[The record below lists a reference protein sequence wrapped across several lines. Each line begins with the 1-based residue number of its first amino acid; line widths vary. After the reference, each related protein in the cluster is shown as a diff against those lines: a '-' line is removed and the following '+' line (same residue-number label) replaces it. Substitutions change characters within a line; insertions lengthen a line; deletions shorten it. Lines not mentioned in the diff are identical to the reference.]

1 MTRSYCWFGKTTCGP
16 RVVAGHTSGYLLSN
30 YAPQGAAIR
39 RGPNIMLPSIRLV
52 IAAVFATVVLM
63 MGSFWL
69 VSTFQIAKTSTG
81 VPPRGALALDPALAD
96 GSERKQIFDSPS
108 TNMRVTAAARFDHE
122 ETVVEMPANN
132 VGATGVIKLASP
144 SRSDD
149 TDQTSSIASRPE
161 RTPTAAPV
169 VALTED
175 LATVIDSPKT
185 KADAA
190 IAPTASADGRPVG
203 GAIAAEALTNR
214 GDEAATSTGPD
225 ATLSAT
231 PSTTAPDAIA
241 AAGPPI
247 ARDTAGKSS
256 PLRIVPRVT
265 AADPSTIA
273 AATTLAPSPSRTAAE
288 ETSVPSLPSAAT
300 EKRVAL
306 NASSATAVEETAIP
320 ALTRESPKA
329 TAPKKRTPNAAK
341 PHAQAKKATA
351 AHQATTSKAGTKT
364 AAHLHK
370 RKVRHATPSTAQ
382 PQNPVNRF
390 GNFFGSQQVG
400 VWRPTEIGAAR

>member
-190 IAPTASADGRPVG
+190 IAP
-203 GAIAAEALTNR
+203 EALTNR

-231 PSTTAPDAIA
+231 PSTTAPGAIA

-256 PLRIVPRVT
+256 RLRIVPRVT

-288 ETSVPSLPSAAT
+288 
-300 EKRVAL
+300 
-306 NASSATAVEETAIP
+306 
-320 ALTRESPKA
+320 
-329 TAPKKRTPNAAK
+329 
-341 PHAQAKKATA
+341 
-351 AHQATTSKAGTKT
+351 
-364 AAHLHK
+364 
-370 RKVRHATPSTAQ
+370 
-382 PQNPVNRF
+382 
-390 GNFFGSQQVG
+390 
-400 VWRPTEIGAAR
+400 